1 MGTLIDRF
9 GRDHTYLRISITERC
24 NLRCTYC
31 MPAHGIRLK
40 PKSELLTFDEIVYVS
55 EILASLGIR
64 KIRLTGGEPLVRTGV
79 EDLCDNLAAVEGV
92 ETLALSTNGSLLQ
105 HKVKR
110 LREAG
115 LEEVNISL
123 DSLREERFRKITLRA
138 RHADVLRG
146 IEAAIAAG
154 IPSIKINTVIIRGF
168 NDDEIEDFTEF
179 ARALSLE
186 VRFIEFM
193 PFPGNGWSQTKCVP
207 YREMKKAVERCCDLI
222 PESPLAAVTGPAKV
236 YSIKGNPG
244 RIGFIATM
252 SDRSCVSCNRLR
264 LTADGRL
271 RACLFAEDGVDIRRL
286 LRSGASRDVIE
297 DSVRSAVLLKW
308 RERPGADSLLTKQDR
323 AMTAIGG

>member
-55 EILASLGIR
+55 EVLASLGIR

-207 YREMKKAVERCCDLI
+207 YREMKKAVERRYDLI
-222 PESPLAAVTGPAKV
+222 PESPSAAVAGPAKV

-244 RIGFIATM
+244 RIGFISTM
-252 SDRSCVSCNRLR
+252 SDRSCVSCNRVR

-308 RERPGADSLLTKQDR
+308 RERPGADSLLTEQDR